1 MSVPLALAALLLAVP
16 TSIAEPS
23 ASPQEED
30 CVTRAEYRQAR
41 HDMTKRQVHRIFGTG
56 GRLVYLV
63 VGNEEKREYPMC
75 NPSVRLEVTYFDGRL
90 AYKQLRD

>member
-1 MSVPLALAALLLAVP
+1 MRVALALAGLLLGLP
-16 TSIAEPS
+16 TGAAAS
-23 ASPQEED
+23 ARSLQED

-41 HDMTKRQVHRIFGTG
+41 YGMTKIRVHRIFGTR

-75 NPSVRLEVTYFDGRL
+75 DPSLRLLVTYLDGRL